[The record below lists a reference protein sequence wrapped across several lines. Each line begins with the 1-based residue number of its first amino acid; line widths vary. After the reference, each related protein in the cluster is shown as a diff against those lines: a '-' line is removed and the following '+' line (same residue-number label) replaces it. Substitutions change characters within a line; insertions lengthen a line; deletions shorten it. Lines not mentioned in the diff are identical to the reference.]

1 MLRKLV
7 LAAVSLLLLGAAQTP
22 AGPVAVTGGR
32 VSGFNLPSG
41 VKAYLGVPFAAAPVG
56 ALRWKPPQPV
66 VPWSGLKPATDFSPA
81 CMQKT
86 RSPQEAV
93 SEDCLY
99 LNVWTPP
106 GAKPGAKLPV
116 VMWIY
121 GGGFY
126 AGSAANPNYDGE
138 ALAKKGVVLVS
149 PNYRVG
155 AFGYMAHPALDAE
168 DPHHAS
174 GGYGFLDQVAALT
187 WIQANIA
194 KFGGDPGN
202 VTVMGNSAGSVSA
215 SALQASPLGKGLFVK
230 TIGVSAS
237 AVTWEAGVMVPH
249 SQALA
254 AGVKAQQSLGAPD
267 LAALRALPADRL
279 VGVNV
284 GPPSL
289 DGWFMPR
296 SPIEIYAQG
305 RANDAATFV
314 GFTRDEGYGPLIAAE
329 TREAYE
335 AAAKQLYGADAAK
348 LLALY
353 PSTGADWKHQAQ
365 LASRDITLG
374 AAMRRWAMGQAE
386 HGKRPAYAYLFSR
399 VPPGLPGAVHGS
411 DAVYWLG
418 NLDAQKRDWQPRDR
432 ELSALMTD
440 MVVAF
445 AKTGDPSVP
454 GATVPRYDPKDERL
468 IEVGDGV
475 RVIPWPA
482 REHVAV
488 LHALK
493 AAE

>member
-1 MLRKLV
+1 MFHK
-7 LAAVSLLLLGAAQTP
+7 LLLAGLCALTLGAASAPTV
-22 AGPVAVTGGR
+22 GVTGGQ
-32 VSGFNLPSG
+32 VAGAAKASG
-41 VKAYLGVPFAAAPVG
+41 VAAYLGLPFAAPPVG
-56 ALRWKPPQPV
+56 SLRWKPPGPV
-66 VPWSGLKPATDFSPA
+66 IAWRGVRPATSFSPA

-106 GAKPGAKLPV
+106 GAKAGQKLPV

-126 AGSAANPNYDGE
+126 AGSSANPAYDGE

-194 KFGGDPGN
+194 RFGGDPGN

-215 SALQASPLGKGLFVK
+215 SALQASPLGKGLFQK

-249 SQALA
+249 AQALA
-254 AGVKAQQSLGAPD
+254 AGVKAQQALGAAD
-267 LAALRALPADRL
+267 LAAMRALPAEKL

-284 GPPSL
+284 GPPGL

-296 SPIEIYAQG
+296 SPIAIYAEG
-305 RANDAATFV
+305 KANDAATFV

-329 TREAYE
+329 SPQAYE
-335 AAAKQLYGADAAK
+335 AAARQLYGADASK

-353 PSTGADWKHQAQ
+353 PSTDADWKHQAQ

-374 AAMRRWAMGQAE
+374 AAMRRWAMGQAM

-399 VPPGLPGAVHGS
+399 VPPGLPGALHGS

-445 AKTGDPSVP
+445 AKTGNPSLP
-454 GATVPRYDPKDERL
+454 GAVVPRYDSKDERL
-468 IEVGDGV
+468 IELGDSTS
-475 RVIPWPA
+475 VIPWPA
-482 REHVAV
+482 REHVAM

-493 AAE
+493 AAD